1 MNYLYIFIWSKKKLN
16 YYGKKHTNTCVMY
29 TYTLHN
35 ICRNVLANS
44 LDSRMSKILPFLLT
58 ILRSIFKGNPVT
70 SLTGVNGS
78 PNPLTIPGSGTTVFP
93 LPGSFPWAAGA
104 RGKCKI
110 IFLKFYYHF
119 GHEYLRVS
127 IRRTFEFTSILLN
140 KRIYTSNRHDFF
152 N

>member
-1 MNYLYIFIWSKKKLN
+1 MLSSPNSPLQTLLYRHPYLSGIYMNYLYIFIWSKKKLN
-16 YYGKKHTNTCVMY
+16 YHGKKHTNTCVMY

-35 ICRNVLANS
+35 ICRNVLTNS
-44 LDSRMSKILPFLLT
+44 LDSRMSKFLQFLLT

-110 IFLKFYYHF
+110 IFLKY
-119 GHEYLRVS
+119 
-127 IRRTFEFTSILLN
+127 ILL
-140 KRIYTSNRHDFF
+140 SFWA
-152 N
+152 

>member
-1 MNYLYIFIWSKKKLN
+1 
-16 YYGKKHTNTCVMY
+16 
-29 TYTLHN
+29 
-35 ICRNVLANS
+35 
-44 LDSRMSKILPFLLT
+44 MSKFLPFLLT

-110 IFLKFYYHF
+110 IFVKFCYHF
-119 GHEYLRVS
+119 GHVYLRDVHLNLRLSYS
-127 IRRTFEFTSILLN
+127 IKEFIRL
-140 KRIYTSNRHDFF
+140 IDFF

>member
-1 MNYLYIFIWSKKKLN
+1 MNYLYIFIWSKKKIELLWE
-16 YYGKKHTNTCVMY
+16 K
-29 TYTLHN
+29 TYQYMCYVHIYLTHN

-110 IFLKFYYHF
+110 IFLKY
-119 GHEYLRVS
+119 
-127 IRRTFEFTSILLN
+127 ILL
-140 KRIYTSNRHDFF
+140 SFWA
-152 N
+152 